1 MPQQDTNTINQALLR
16 RIDEKLSSTN
26 LQAQL
31 QAFEKLVVQFDDKVD
46 GIQNLPMQL
55 ETLEGSLARVNK
67 PQLDAFEELLARIEE
82 KLDNQDV
89 LKRLG
94 PIDTKLD
101 GMQEELTHM
110 PVVFK
115 AQLDRLTN
123 IDIKLATMPP
133 AFEKQLAPIN
143 SKLDSILLSQPL
155 QLETLEQQLT
165 KFDEKLDGMQQLPLQ
180 QLEAFQDPFPNSQL
194 LAVEQRLLSIEGK
207 LNEKALPTQME
218 RLVRIE
224 RILSTM
230 SLQLEKQ
237 PPAEAPKTSPEVW
250 RPATVQP
257 EMTDVDSLQSDV
269 TFLRQHIQQLEIRLE
284 TKPSLATMVVGNII
298 MVFGMAAVA
307 AATITV
313 IYLLG
318 FIK

>member
-1 MPQQDTNTINQALLR
+1 
-16 RIDEKLSSTN
+16 
-26 LQAQL
+26 
-31 QAFEKLVVQFDDKVD
+31 
-46 GIQNLPMQL
+46 
-55 ETLEGSLARVNK
+55 
-67 PQLDAFEELLARIEE
+67 
-82 KLDNQDV
+82 
-89 LKRLG
+89 
-94 PIDTKLD
+94 
-101 GMQEELTHM
+101 
-110 PVVFK
+110 
-115 AQLDRLTN
+115 
-123 IDIKLATMPP
+123 
-133 AFEKQLAPIN
+133 
-143 SKLDSILLSQPL
+143 
-155 QLETLEQQLT
+155 
-165 KFDEKLDGMQQLPLQ
+165 
-180 QLEAFQDPFPNSQL
+180 L